1 MSEVGK
7 KKQSYNFIFKIHIV
21 PIVLLLMIWYYNWI
35 FGLVMTIALGLS
47 LWLTW
52 KIEERRRIETERYIS
67 SLSYRVKRVG
77 EEALLEMPF
86 GIVLYSED
94 YEVEWSNPF
103 INNFSKDNTFVGKS
117 LQAFSDILIPQ
128 IKEDVEEVWISM
140 KQYDFK
146 VVVKQEER
154 LLYFFDRTEQKQLE
168 INYEN
173 EQTIVCII
181 FLDNYEEI
189 TRNME
194 DAIKSELNSTITSTL
209 NNWAHQYGLYL
220 KRTSQER
227 FLAIGTKE
235 ILDQLEETRFSI
247 LDEIRELEN
256 EQGESNPVTLS
267 VGVGYGDTDLPSLGE
282 LAQSSLDLALGR
294 GGDQVA
300 IKGADGKVRFY
311 GGKTSPMEKRTRVRA
326 RVISHALR
334 DLVRASDRV
343 IIMGHKTPDMDSL
356 GASLGVLNIAQANNV
371 EGHIIFDRED
381 LNTGIT
387 RMVSALQRD
396 DEIWSHFIT
405 SEKAEEIISSKSLIV
420 IVDTHKPSLV
430 ANEKLLKYTDYR
442 VVIDHHRRGEDFIE
456 NPTLVYME
464 PYASSTCELVTELL
478 EYQPNTL
485 KLSSLEATSM
495 LAGIIV
501 DTKSFTLRT
510 GSRTFDAASY
520 LRANGADTVL
530 VQRFMKEDFTQFI
543 QRSEL
548 IKRAKIFRDT
558 IAISVAEEGE
568 VIDHV
573 LIAQAADTLL
583 TMNGINASF
592 VISERRD
599 GKIGISARSLGD
611 VNVQVVME
619 QMDGGGHLTNA
630 ATQLENISIQE
641 AQNLLEDTL
650 LQYFEGRDE

>member
-1 MSEVGK
+1 M
-7 KKQSYNFIFKIHIV
+7 
-21 PIVLLLMIWYYNWI
+21 LWYYNWI
-35 FGLVMTIALGLS
+35 FGAAMTVLLGIS
-47 LWLTW
+47 IWLAW
-52 KIEERRRIETERYIS
+52 QIETRRQEETDKYIS

-77 EEALLEMPF
+77 EEALLEMPY
-86 GIVLYSED
+86 GIMLYSDDFEI
-94 YEVEWSNPF
+94 EWSNPY
-103 INNFSKDNTFVGKS
+103 INEFSEDNTFVGKT
-117 LQAFSDILIPQ
+117 LQSFSEDLVPR
-128 IKEDVEEVWISM
+128 IKEDEGKIWITV
-140 KQYDFK
+140 QDYDFE
-146 VVVKQEER
+146 VIVKPEER
-154 LLYFFDRTEQKQLE
+154 LLYLFDRTEHKQLE
-168 INYEN
+168 EKYAN
-173 EQTIVCII
+173 EQTVVAII

-194 DAIKSELNSTITSTL
+194 DAIKSELNSTITTTL
-209 NNWAHQYGLYL
+209 NRWAHEYGLYL

-227 FLAIGTKE
+227 FLAIGTNE
-235 ILDQLEETRFSI
+235 ILYKIEDTRFHI
-247 LDEIRELEN
+247 LDEIRSLEN
-256 EQGESNPVTLS
+256 DRGEGNPVTLS
-267 VGVGYGDTDLPSLGE
+267 IGVGYGERDLPALGE

-300 IKGADGKVRFY
+300 IKSSEGKVRFY
-311 GGKTSPMEKRTRVRA
+311 GGKTNPMEKRTRVRA

-334 DLVRASDRV
+334 DLVKASDRV

-356 GASLGVLNIAQANNV
+356 GASLGVLNIAQANQV
-371 EGHIIFDRED
+371 EGHIILDEND

-387 RMVSALQRD
+387 RMVSALEKEE
-396 DEIWSHFIT
+396 EIWSHFIT
-405 SEKAEEIISSKSLIV
+405 SERAEEIITSKSLIV
-420 IVDTHKPSLV
+420 IVDTHKPALI

-478 EYQPNTL
+478 EYQPSTL

-520 LRANGADTVL
+520 LRAKGADTVL
-530 VQRFMKEDFTQFI
+530 VQRFMKEDFNQFVK
-543 QRSEL
+543 RSEL
-548 IKRAKIFRDT
+548 IRRAKVFRDS

-592 VISERRD
+592 VISERKD

-611 VNVQVVME
+611 VNVQIIME

-630 ATQLENISIQE
+630 ATQLEDITIQG
-641 AQNLLEDTL
+641 AKDLLEETL
-650 LQYFEGRDE
+650 LQYFEGREE